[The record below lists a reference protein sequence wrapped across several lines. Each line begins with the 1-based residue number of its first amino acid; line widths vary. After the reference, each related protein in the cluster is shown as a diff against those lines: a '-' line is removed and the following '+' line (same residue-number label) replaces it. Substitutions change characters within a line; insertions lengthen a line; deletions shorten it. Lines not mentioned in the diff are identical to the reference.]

1 MKRKAR
7 TLKKNPPCSNFTNFV
22 RRFCSI
28 AVPTYGNPKARLDE
42 IDMYLARFC
51 DVIHAVVELVAYEG
65 NVWNIKQRLD
75 EMAI

>member
-42 IDMYLARFC
+42 INVYLTRLC
-51 DVIHAVVELVAYEG
+51 DVIHAVVKLVAGEG
-65 NVWNIKQRLD
+65 DVWNIEQ
-75 EMAI
+75 